1 MEGAIP
7 LGDGIMEGVIPIETT
22 RDIKD
27 IKKCIITAIFDYKHI
42 CECILPD
49 CIIELV
55 AITIY
60 QNM

>member
-27 IKKCIITAIFDYKHI
+27 IKK
-42 CECILPD
+42 
-49 CIIELV
+49 
-55 AITIY
+55 
-60 QNM
+60 